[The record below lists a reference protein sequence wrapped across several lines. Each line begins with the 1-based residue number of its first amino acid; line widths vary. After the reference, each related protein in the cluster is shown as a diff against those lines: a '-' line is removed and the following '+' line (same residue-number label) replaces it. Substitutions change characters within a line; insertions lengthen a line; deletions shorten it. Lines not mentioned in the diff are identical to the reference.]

1 MSTFTPSSLR
11 RLATGVLIAIGAL
24 PALAAPPATTTTETA
39 VSSHVPNLK
48 QPGQRLLTGGQ
59 PDAEAWSKLAADGV
73 TTVINLRPAAELGER
88 DEAAEVAAA
97 GLRYRQIPVAGVGD
111 ITLENAH
118 ALWTAIEQAPGKVLV
133 HCASGNRVGALL
145 ALGAAQQGGMS
156 PQQALEFGQAAG
168 LTGAEPRVRE
178 VLELP
183 AK

>member
-1 MSTFTPSSLR
+1 MSAFTPSSLR
-11 RLATGVLIAIGAL
+11 GVAAGVLIAIGAL
-24 PALAAPPATTTTETA
+24 PASAAPPPATTTETA

-48 QPGQRLLTGGQ
+48 QPGDRLLTGGQ
-59 PDAEAWSKLAADGV
+59 PDAEAWAKLAADGV

-88 DEAAEVAAA
+88 DEAAEVTAA
-97 GLRYRQIPVAGVGD
+97 GMGYVQIPVAGAAD
-111 ITLENAH
+111 ITPENAR
-118 ALWTAIEQAPGKVLV
+118 ALWTAMQQAPGKVLV

-145 ALGAAQQGGMS
+145 ALGAAEHGMS
-156 PQQALEFGQAAG
+156 PEQALQYGRAAG